1 MSASKRAG
9 GARAK
14 PQLFMHSHGLL
25 IDSRY
30 PWLFVT
36 RDIEVDFLG
45 RFGLIEVKSYKRWI
59 RTLPLPPS
67 FRAQLLLQLYV
78 HCAAL
83 GPRRRW
89 GCFFQVK
96 LNKAANWRLPYTD
109 AMVAR
114 WEELGWLEVR
124 VHFVTL
130 DETSRNFF
138 FFLSIFDSR
147 H

>member
-1 MSASKRAG
+1 MSAPKRAG
-9 GARAK
+9 SARAK
-14 PQLFMHSHGLL
+14 PQLVLHSHGLL
-25 IDSRY
+25 IDSRF
-30 PWLFVT
+30 PWLFAIT
-36 RDIEVDFLG
+36 RDMEVDFLG
-45 RFGLIEVKSYKRWI
+45 RFGLIEVKSYERWI

-114 WEELGWLEVR
+114 WEELG
-124 VHFVTL
+124 
-130 DETSRNFF
+130 
-138 FFLSIFDSR
+138 
-147 H
+147 